1 MYDIYSQLII
11 EHWTLLEN
19 IYDIAFMTL
28 YNKDQQETITISNNN
43 CMKFLDIIRND
54 NNKQTTQQYTHIH
67 SFVNDMIADYRGDI
81 FSSYVIS
88 CDNILN
94 KKRKHNHDNEDNK
107 KKRNK
112 YE

>member
-1 MYDIYSQLII
+1 MYDICSQLII

-19 IYDIAFMTL
+19 KYDIALMTL
-28 YNKDQQETITISNNN
+28 YNKKQQETITISNNN

-54 NNKQTTQQYTHIH
+54 SNKQTIQQHTHIH
-67 SFVNDMIADYRGDI
+67 SFVNDMIADYGGNI

-88 CDNILN
+88 CDNMLN